1 MSKQSLYKKYSDVG
15 RLNIW
20 GEELENGKRP
30 RMAFGFRDG
39 NPRVIVYTG
48 EMGTNG
54 IIPFGADLLT
64 FGVFLEDLKN
74 VIESE
79 PGTKFTTDSL
89 LPSNEQGPEKL
100 LAVLHVGKTK
110 EGIVYLSVISEGKPK
125 LVFTLKPSKYHRFR
139 DSDKNILSDDKISVK
154 MATALHNYL
163 YKIVAQATLDYM
175 KEEYTFGPREAA
187 TITGYGAPEE
197 TKPKQPPKG
206 AVIEELEDLDL

>member
-1 MSKQSLYKKYSDVG
+1 MAKQSLYKKYSDVG
-15 RLNIW
+15 RLNVW

-30 RMAFGFRDG
+30 RLAFGFRDG

-54 IIPFGADLLT
+54 IITFGCDPLT
-64 FGVFLEDLKN
+64 FGVFLEDLKD
-74 VIESE
+74 VIDGE
-79 PGTKFTTDSL
+79 PGKKFTADSL
-89 LPSNEQGPEKL
+89 LPSNDQGPEKL

-110 EGIVYLSVISEGKPK
+110 EGVVYLSVISEGKPK

-139 DSDKNILSDDKISVK
+139 DGDKNILSDDKISVK

-163 YKIVAQATLDYM
+163 YGIVSQSSLLYM
-175 KEEYTFGPREAA
+175 VEEYTYGPREAS

-197 TKPKQPPKG
+197 NKPKQPPKG